1 MLPNKAAKLHR
12 SGRISACTERTG
24 RAIKLAPPGHNAVRL
39 GRCAALASRSL
50 WPPSIKNNE
59 KTQEAF
65 MDWLSILP
73 PLVAIVVVFW
83 KKEVIL
89 ALLLAVL
96 SAEALLLLQHADSSV
111 LMTPI
116 TAIERVIDTAASP
129 GNTRVLI
136 FSVLVGALLAFIRDS
151 GGVTATVNWL
161 VGKGVARGRKQV
173 GGLTMFTGIAVFIE
187 SNLSVLTSG
196 IFARGLFDKFGMS
209 RARLAYIIDSTS
221 APVCILI
228 LLNGWGAF
236 VLGLLDTYELTSS
249 SAAILWGS
257 VPLNFYALFTL
268 AIVLYTIVTDKV
280 HGPMAEEE
288 ALSRKSDTVLAT
300 EPATRARFMLL
311 PLMVMVVSMVGFMLW
326 TGNGSLADGSG
337 SKSVLYA
344 TVLATAVAYLLLIG
358 YRRFTHHQAVE
369 VGFRGMGELLPL
381 VTIVLLS
388 LTLGNSLKVLG
399 TGVFVASL
407 VGEYLPLVLIVPM
420 LFLAGA
426 VMSFTTGTSWGT
438 FAILIPIGV
447 PLIQSLGL
455 PPSLVVAAILGG
467 GIFGDHCSPISD
479 TTAVSSLA
487 AGCDVLTHVKTQ
499 FPYALIAGGA
509 TLIAYLVASVVMLG

>member
-1 MLPNKAAKLHR
+1 
-12 SGRISACTERTG
+12 
-24 RAIKLAPPGHNAVRL
+24 
-39 GRCAALASRSL
+39 
-50 WPPSIKNNE
+50 
-59 KTQEAF
+59 
-65 MDWLSILP
+65 MDWLSIIP

-89 ALLLAVL
+89 ALVLAVL
-96 SAEALLLLQHADSSV
+96 CAEGLLLLQQASASV
-111 LMTPI
+111 LLTPI
-116 TAIERVIDTAASP
+116 TAIERVIDTASSP

-136 FSVLVGALLAFIRDS
+136 FSILVGALLAFIRDS

-161 VGKGVARGRKQV
+161 VNRGVAQGKKQV
-173 GGLTMFTGIAVFIE
+173 GGLTMFTGVAVFIE

-236 VLGLLDTYELTSS
+236 VLSLLDSYELQST

-288 ALSRKSDTVLAT
+288 KRSRKTDSVLTTV
-300 EPATRARFMLL
+300 PATRARYMLL
-311 PLMVMVVSMVGFMLW
+311 PLITMVVSMVGFMLW
-326 TGNGSLADGSG
+326 TGNGTLAEGSG

-344 TVLATAVAYLLLIG
+344 TALATALAYLLLISHK
-358 YRRFTHHQAVE
+358 RFTHKEAVE
-369 VGFRGMGELLPL
+369 IGFKGMGELLPL

-388 LTLGNSLKVLG
+388 LTLGGSLKVLG
-399 TGVFVASL
+399 TGVFVAGV
-407 VGEYLPLVLIVPM
+407 VGEFLPLVLIVPM

-499 FPYALIAGGA
+499 FPYALVAGGA
-509 TLIAYLVASVVMLG
+509 TLVAYLLASIVMIG